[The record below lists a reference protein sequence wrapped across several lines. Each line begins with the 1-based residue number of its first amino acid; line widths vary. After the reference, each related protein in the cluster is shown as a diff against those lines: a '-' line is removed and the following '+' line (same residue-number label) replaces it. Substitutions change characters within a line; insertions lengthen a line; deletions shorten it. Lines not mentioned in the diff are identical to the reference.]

1 MKYYTLHIIHM
12 CVTVPPDLIA
22 HVAVGEIE
30 AGKHDGLKLGLLHH
44 AAVNT
49 VADLAKFLSNC

>member
-1 MKYYTLHIIHM
+1 M

-44 AAVNT
+44 VAVNT

>member
-1 MKYYTLHIIHM
+1 M
-12 CVTVPPDLIA
+12 CVPVPPDLIA

-30 AGKHDGLKLGLLHH
+30 AGQYDGLKLRLLHH